1 MSNHHHDIHTP
12 NGATVE
18 QLLALDGEAFVDRA
32 YRTLLGRAPDAGGR
46 QHYLGLLGRADGKAR
61 VIADLHLSAEGQQ
74 YPVEMEGLDAFVTR
88 YLAARAPM
96 KSLLRMFRS
105 RPAPA
110 RTGVASPALGAP
122 ERTPAPAPAPA
133 APVGATP
140 AVVDSGRRGP
150 TRATPRSQPVFWFD
164 LTTSMEWTGGVV
176 GIVRAE
182 LEIAWGLKKIDPN
195 VRFSMQK
202 GNGFVEI
209 PDEQLAWLFDAP
221 NVIDAYMKFFDRYQS
236 GKAAGQ
242 PSTARSV
249 QVDLPDPRALHHP
262 YCAGDVVVSV
272 GWMDSQKEAYFSKV
286 KAAFPHIFVV
296 YLIYDIILLRP
307 ETRHLYSEIGQNKFE
322 GYIKWIS
329 ETVDFTLFGGETAK
343 KDTRALQ
350 AEMNWP
356 SPPGEAVKF
365 GSDIMKSTDSSQ
377 DAKLL
382 EEVGI
387 TGPFII
393 TVGSIE
399 PRKNHDTLYRAYL
412 MALAERPDDTP
423 QLVICGRQLGQVAD
437 LVDSIDR
444 DPRLAGKVLRLS
456 PTDTQLAALYKHC
469 RFTVLPSLY
478 EGWSLTLPESLSQG
492 KFCLSADTPPLREIG
507 RDLIDYASPWDA
519 RSWADK
525 ILHYAT
531 DDAALHRYERRI
543 AEDWTVTTWKDTAQ
557 AIHQHVKRFVAT
569 AVPTR
574 REPEVWMDLT
584 LTYLHWQGGV
594 NGIIRA
600 ELTFARY
607 LRELAP
613 NTHFFAHDHGHMF
626 EIPHDMLL
634 WLFNDSD
641 LTVAY
646 KSFHDFWHKHEADGT
661 GYRSP
666 FRASNGASEGHPA
679 IVHEFPDNSIVFFA
693 GIEWEQKL
701 MSAAARA
708 SRQGNAVVASQLI
721 YDLTP
726 LLVPH
731 LHQPE
736 TCEGYHRFVEFAS
749 QNFDHIVYGGQTARR
764 DGIAI
769 QKQNGWKTPHSDYME
784 FGSDINVEH
793 RGTSADD
800 QAVLD
805 RLGVGRDFIMTVG
818 TIQPRK
824 NHETLY
830 KAYVTLYARGQTNLP
845 KLVFIGKEGWK
856 STDFLTILRADAR
869 MKDRI
874 LLISPTDEE
883 LDVLYRH
890 CRFTLLPSFY
900 EGWSLTLPESLSYGK
915 FCLTAD
921 VDPLRETGRDLVEYV
936 DPLDTFAWADRIG
949 YYITHPE
956 AVAKRET
963 HIRRDWKPRTWKQS
977 TEMLLDALYEAHAEK
992 VRANETRSATA
1003 STLTRSA

>member
-1 MSNHHHDIHTP
+1 MSNNHQDIQTLRA
-12 NGATVE
+12 ATVQ
-18 QLLALDGEAFVDRA
+18 QLLALEGEAFVDCA
-32 YRTLLGRAPDAGGR
+32 YRTLLCREPDASGR
-46 QHYLGLLGRADGKAR
+46 LHYLGLLGRAGGKAR
-61 VIADLHLSAEGQQ
+61 VIADLRRSAEGQHQ
-74 YPVEMEGLDAFVTR
+74 RVLVDGLDSYVASH
-88 YLAARAPM
+88 LARRGPLESLRRFFRAPQAPNVHIAAAPA
-96 KSLLRMFRS
+96 L
-105 RPAPA
+105 PAPEPA
-110 RTGVASPALGAP
+110 VPQGVP
-122 ERTPAPAPAPA
+122 
-133 APVGATP
+133 P
-140 AVVDSGRRGP
+140 AVVASDRRGR
-150 TRATPRSQPVFWFD
+150 TRAVPRDEAVFWFD

-182 LEIAWGLKKIDPN
+182 LEIAWGLKRIDSS

-209 PDEQLAWLFDAP
+209 PDDQLAWLFNAP

-236 GKAAGQ
+236 GKSTDR
-242 PSTARSV
+242 PSSANQLR
-249 QVDLPDPRALHHP
+249 VDLPDARKLHHP

-272 GWMDSQKEAYFSKV
+272 GWMDSQKEAYFAKV
-286 KAAFPHIFVV
+286 KAAFPSISIV
-296 YLIYDIILLRP
+296 YLIYDVILLRP

-329 ETVDFTLFGGETAK
+329 ENADFTLFGGETSK
-343 KDTRALQ
+343 RDTHALQ
-350 AEMNWP
+350 AEMRWP
-356 SPPGEAVKF
+356 SPPGKAVKF

-382 EEVGI
+382 KEMGV

-412 MALAERPDDTP
+412 MALAGRPEDMP
-423 QLVICGRQLGQVAD
+423 QLIICGRQLGQVAD
-437 LVDSIDR
+437 LVDSLDR
-444 DPRLAGKVLRLS
+444 DPRLVGKIIRLS

-492 KFCLSADTPPLREIG
+492 KFCLAADTPPLREIG
-507 RDLIDYASPWDA
+507 RDLIDYALPWDA
-519 RSWADK
+519 SAWAAK
-525 ILHYAT
+525 ILRYAT
-531 DDAALHRYERRI
+531 DDAELRRYEKRI
-543 AEDWTVTTWKDTAQ
+543 ADGWTVTTWKDTAQ
-557 AIHQHVKRFVAT
+557 AIHHHVTQFQAT
-569 AVPTR
+569 VKPVR
-574 REPEVWMDLT
+574 KKPEIWMDLT
-584 LTYLHWQGGV
+584 LTFLHWQGGV

-613 NTHFFAHDHGHMF
+613 NTHFFAYDHGHVF
-626 EIPHDMLL
+626 EISHDMLL

-646 KSFHDFWHKHEADGT
+646 KSFHDFWHKHEAEGT

-666 FRASNGASEGHPA
+666 FRATNGVHGDHPA
-679 IVHEFPDNSIVFFA
+679 IIQEFPDNSIVFFA
-693 GIEWEQKL
+693 GIEWDQKM

-708 SRQGNAVVASQLI
+708 SREGEAVVASQLV
-721 YDLTP
+721 YDMTP
-726 LLVPH
+726 MLVPH

-736 TCEGYHRFVEFAS
+736 TCEGYRRFMEFAS
-749 QNFDHIVYGGQTARR
+749 QNFDHIVYGGQIARR

-769 QKQNGWKTPHSDYME
+769 QKQFGWNTPRSDYME
-784 FGSDINVEH
+784 FGSNINAVQADF
-793 RGTSADD
+793 SAND
-800 QAVLD
+800 QSVLD
-805 RLGVGRDFIMTVG
+805 RLGIGRDFIMTVG

-830 KAYVTLYARGQTNLP
+830 KAYVTLLSRGQTDLP
-845 KLVFIGKEGWK
+845 KLVFVGKDGWK
-856 STDFLTILRADAR
+856 STDFMTILRADRR
-869 MKDRI
+869 MRDRI
-874 LLISPTDEE
+874 VVISPTDDE

-915 FCLTAD
+915 FCLTSD

-936 DPLDTFAWADRIG
+936 DPLDTFAWSDRIG
-949 YYITHPE
+949 YYIAHPE
-956 AVAKRET
+956 AVAHWEARIKSE
-963 HIRRDWKPRTWKQS
+963 WKPRSWKQS
-977 TEMLLDALYEAHAEK
+977 AEMLLDALYKAHAEK
-992 VRANETRSATA
+992 VQASGTRLAEKLSVEATV
-1003 STLTRSA
+1003 